1 MDCSVCCDAMRYQI
15 GRRYSDT
22 YSDGDRNECQA
33 FDATLKTQTQGH
45 EQEGT
50 STPHRC
56 TAKQTR
62 TESKPTLTESGRDV
76 RNDDSEKDVVEV
88 ACAQELPCCEHGVE
102 GITFNIM
109 TKHQHPYRSHSQE
122 RADVFRRTSHGIH
135 FFCSQDKTVGTE
147 ELVT

>member
-1 MDCSVCCDAMRYQI
+1 MSSFRCDAE
-15 GRRYSDT
+15 
-22 YSDGDRNECQA
+22 NPNP
-33 FDATLKTQTQGH
+33 GH